1 MVDGQ
6 DLKGLRMAGKR
17 PGRATI
23 VDVAQQAGVSKS
35 LVSLVLNDSPLV
47 RPDKR
52 EAVLNAIEALDYR
65 PNTAAR
71 ALVQV
76 RTRAI
81 GVILDDLRNPWF
93 LESLRGI
100 NDVLAENRLHMLLGE
115 QRLGRTGGQSIV
127 STFLDRN
134 VDGLILAGSMP
145 QTADLEDAAR
155 KVPTVVLSSRN
166 FSLPGVDVVA
176 NDDAAGA
183 QLAVEHLISLGHRR
197 IAHVAGDSGR
207 VARLREEGYRSAM
220 RAHGLRTTVLRSGNT
235 EEQGHAAGLQLLRQ
249 ADRPTAVF
257 AVNDLAAVGVLDAA
271 FELGLSIPGQLS
283 VVGYDNSF
291 LAGIGHINLTS
302 VDAAGYGTGVAA
314 AQALVRRVAAPDD
327 PATETLLAP
336 ELIIRRSSAAP
347 EDPGPSGTPAP

>member
-1 MVDGQ
+1 
-6 DLKGLRMAGKR
+6 MAL
-17 PGRATI
+17 
-23 VDVAQQAGVSKS
+23 QAGVSKS

-52 EAVLNAIEALDYR
+52 EAVLTAIEALDYR

-76 RTRAI
+76 RTRAV

-93 LESLRGI
+93 LESLRGV
-100 NDVLAENRLHMLLGE
+100 NEVLAENGLHMLLGE
-115 QRLGRTGGQSIV
+115 QRLGKAGGQSIV

-176 NDDAAGA
+176 NDDEAGGRM
-183 QLAVEHLISLGHRR
+183 AVEHLIALGHRR

-207 VARLREEGYRSAM
+207 VARLREEGYRSTM
-220 RAHGLRTTVLRSGNT
+220 RAHGLRPAVTRSGNT
-235 EEQGHAAGLQLLRQ
+235 EEQGHASGMRLLRQ

-302 VDAAGYGTGVAA
+302 VDAAGFGTGVAA
-314 AQALVRRVAAPDD
+314 GEALVRRIASPEAPG
-327 PATETLLAP
+327 TETLLAP
-336 ELIIRRSSAAP
+336 ELVVRRSSAAP
-347 EDPGPSGTPAP
+347 EDPEPAGASAR